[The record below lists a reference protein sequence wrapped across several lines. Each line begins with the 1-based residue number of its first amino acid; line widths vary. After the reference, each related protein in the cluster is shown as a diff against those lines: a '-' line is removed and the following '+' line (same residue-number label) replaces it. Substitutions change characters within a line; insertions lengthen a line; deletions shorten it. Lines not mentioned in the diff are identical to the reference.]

1 MNLTILAQ
9 TLDTI
14 EAANDNATGNASHS
28 FPPTL
33 RDDLEHLTNRTPAR
47 TPAERAWRINRLARA
62 VENEWC
68 DEWLSPLA
76 SATIRDAQPNASSED
91 TAELVRFMD
100 GLDPDVVGPIPA
112 AVVRALAAAA
122 KGLNRLN

>member
-14 EAANDNATGNASHS
+14 EAANDNATGNANRP

-33 RDDLEHLTNRTPAR
+33 RDELEHLSNRTPAR
-47 TPAERAWRINRLARA
+47 TPAERMWRLNRLARA
-62 VENEWC
+62 IENEWC

-76 SATIRDAQPNASSED
+76 SATIRDGQANAASED
-91 TAELVRFMD
+91 TVELVRFVD
-100 GLDPDVVGPIPA
+100 GLDPEVVGQIPA
-112 AVVRALAAAA
+112 AVVRALDAAA